1 LAPLFIYHLP
11 MLRFLKWIGKFI
23 LLPLCVLLVLTLTG
37 LWLYRLYQQ
46 NQTRESSRITAVG
59 GIDTLHTV
67 TLGGLPQWV
76 QIRGH
81 NQRNPVLLFLHGG
94 PGSPETPFVRHY
106 NGGLEKHFTVVTW
119 EQRGAGKSFSP
130 DIPDSTMHV
139 SRFLDDTD
147 QLVKWLQKRFAKPK
161 IYLVGHSWGSVLG
174 MLAIQ
179 RHPEDFLAYVGIGQV
194 VDMQQNEA
202 LSYEYVLNTARQRND
217 QKAIEEMVAIGP
229 PVRGTYAGG
238 MESLLK
244 QRNWLTQFGGSL
256 YGKSDANEVITQ
268 LFFAYEYSVGDLLNY
283 GRGALFSLFRLWN
296 ELMDIHMVQ
305 QVPSVRV
312 PVYFCVGRSD
322 YQTPFTLVEKYF
334 RQLEAPHKELIW
346 FEKSAHSPNYEEP
359 NRFQSVMVDK
369 VLKQTATASP

>member
-1 LAPLFIYHLP
+1 VLGKRSYLYW
-11 MLRFLKWIGKFI
+11 LRFLIYRF
-23 LLPLCVLLVLTLTG
+23 LVYATHDQMDWEIHSASPAG
-37 LWLYRLYQQ
+37 AGDRCQ
-46 NQTRESSRITAVG
+46 NQSRESNRITAIG

-81 NQRNPVLLFLHGG
+81 SQRNPVLLFLHGG

-147 QLVKWLQKRFAKPK
+147 QLVKWLQKRFSQPK

-194 VDMQQNEA
+194 VDMPQNEA
-202 LSYEYVLNTARQRND
+202 LSYAYVLNTARQRNNA
-217 QKAIEEMVAIGP
+217 KAVRELEAIGP

-244 QRNWLTQFGGSL
+244 QRNWLTYFGGSL

-268 LFFAYEYSVGDLLNY
+268 LFFAYEYSVGDLFNY

-296 ELMDIHMVQ
+296 ELMDIHLVQ

-322 YQTPFTLVEKYF
+322 YQTPFVLVENYF
-334 RQLEAPHKELIW
+334 QQLEAPHKELIW
-346 FEKSAHSPNYEEP
+346 FEKSGHSPNYEEP
-359 NRFQSVMVDK
+359 NRFQSVMVNK
-369 VLKQTATASP
+369 VLKHTSTTSP

>member
-1 LAPLFIYHLP
+1 

-23 LLPLCVLLVLTLTG
+23 LLPLCALLVLTLAG
-37 LWLYRLYQQ
+37 LWLYRLHRQS
-46 NQTRESSRITAVG
+46 QTRENSRITTIG
-59 GIDTLHTV
+59 GIDMLHTV

-76 QIRGH
+76 QIRGQ
-81 NQRNPVLLFLHGG
+81 NQHNPVLLFLHGG

-106 NGGLEKHFTVVTW
+106 NGGLEKYFTVVTW
-119 EQRGAGKSFSP
+119 EQRGAGKSFSS

-139 SRFLDDTD
+139 SHFLDDTD
-147 QLVKWLQKRFAKPK
+147 QLVKWLQKRFGQPK

-202 LSYEYVLNTARQRND
+202 LSYEYVLNTARKRND
-217 QKAIEEMVAIGP
+217 QKAIGEMVGIGP
-229 PVRGTYAGG
+229 PVRGAYAGG

-244 QRNWLTQFGGSL
+244 QRNWLTKFGGSL
-256 YGKSDANEVITQ
+256 YGKSDANEVITH

-296 ELMDIHMVQ
+296 ELMDINLVQ
-305 QVPSVRV
+305 QVPSVQV

-334 RQLEAPHKELIW
+334 QQLEAPHKELIW
-346 FEKSAHSPNYEEP
+346 FEKSAHSPLYEEP

-369 VLKQTATASP
+369 VLKQTTTASP

>member
-1 LAPLFIYHLP
+1 
-11 MLRFLKWIGKFI
+11 MLRMIKWIGKFI
-23 LLPLCVLLVLTLTG
+23 LLPLLVLVIVALAG
-37 LWLYRLYQQ
+37 LWTYRLYRQ
-46 NQTRESSRITAVG
+46 NQSRESNRITAIG

-81 NQRNPVLLFLHGG
+81 SQRNPVLLFLHGG

-147 QLVKWLQKRFAKPK
+147 QLVKWLQKRFSQPK

-202 LSYEYVLNTARQRND
+202 LSYAYVLNTARQRNNA
-217 QKAIEEMVAIGP
+217 KAVRELEAIGP

-244 QRNWLTQFGGSL
+244 QRNWLTYFGGSL

-268 LFFAYEYSVGDLLNY
+268 LFFAYEYSVGDLFNY

-296 ELMDIHMVQ
+296 ELMDIHLVQ

-322 YQTPFTLVEKYF
+322 YQTPFVLVENYF
-334 RQLEAPHKELIW
+334 QQLEAPHKELIW
-346 FEKSAHSPNYEEP
+346 FEKSGHSPNYEEP
-359 NRFQSVMVDK
+359 NRFQSVMVNK
-369 VLKQTATASP
+369 VLKHTSTTSP